1 LLSNEQGV
9 QVSNLRDGA
18 ANWKQQK
25 LSKAKM
31 PVTKIY
37 QTELMKKIISFLLLL
52 FCMSAV
58 FAQSNTHQRTMLFD
72 DNWRFKKDSI
82 IDGSSMSFDD
92 TKWRVLDL
100 PHDWSI
106 EDLPNQNADTVT
118 GPFSRSSIGQSATG
132 FTVGGTGWYRK
143 KFTTTKA
150 DEKKL
155 FTIHFDGVYM
165 HSDVWLNGHLLGNHP
180 YGYTP
185 FYYDLTPFLNPAGQE
200 NVLAVKVQNEGKNSR
215 WYSGSGIYRHVWLT
229 VTEPVHVAVWGVY
242 ITTPVVS
249 KNSAV
254 IQVKSTINNE
264 QISAGNISLL
274 TTILSPSGKT
284 VAQTQKALMLEAN
297 ASKTDSQ
304 NITLSNPILW
314 SLEAPEL
321 YKVVTEIKSGNKTI
335 DRVETSFGIRS
346 IRFDASNGFTLNGK
360 RVILKGGCIHH
371 DNGPLGAAAIDR
383 AEERKIELLKEL
395 GYNALRLSHNPPS
408 QQLLNACDRLG
419 MLVIDEAFDMWE
431 LAKNPQD
438 YHLYFKEWWQKD
450 LDAMIMRD
458 RNHPSVI
465 LWSIG
470 NEIYEAPDTA
480 GYRIAKMLAE
490 EVRKLDATRAVT
502 AGIVYLPGFTKKPW
516 EDYEPYLAQLDVDG
530 YNYFLESTS
539 KFFVRDS
546 ATSHRFETE
555 HAKHPQ
561 KTFIVTEYT
570 PQSALENYEYSLKN
584 PYMLGSFKWTAMD
597 YIGEAGI
604 GRPIQ
609 LPVSQKLPS
618 GIIRMGFFYRPV
630 WSVFNAYCGDLD
642 LIGNKKQAA
651 YYQDVVWKKSPVELL
666 VHRPI
671 AEGMQEVIAPWGF
684 PDELKSW
691 TWPGQEGKK
700 ILVHVYT
707 RSKQV
712 KLELNGKVI
721 AEQKVPDSSIT
732 ATFEIEYQPGT
743 LVAKSYDNGK
753 ETGSSSLTTTGKP
766 VAIRLIADRSTIK
779 ANINDLSYVSAE
791 IIDENGNVVPYI
803 DDIEITYQLTGNA
816 TIAGVGNG
824 SFDDASSFQQ
834 PHKKVYQGKGLAI
847 IRPDGKTGTVTL
859 TASAKGLKD
868 AVVKIVM
875 K

>member
-1 LLSNEQGV
+1 
-9 QVSNLRDGA
+9 
-18 ANWKQQK
+18 
-25 LSKAKM
+25 
-31 PVTKIY
+31 
-37 QTELMKKIISFLLLL
+37 MKKIILHLLLC
-52 FCMSAV
+52 FCFFVA
-58 FAQSNTHQRTMLFD
+58 FTQSNVQSRQRLFD
-72 DNWRFKKDSI
+72 DNWRFKKDSF
-82 IDGSSMSFDD
+82 DASAFSFDD
-92 TKWRVLDL
+92 SKWRVLDL

-106 EDLPNQNADTVT
+106 EDLSNQKVDTAA

-143 KFTTTKA
+143 KFTIAKA

-165 HSDVWLNGHLLGNHP
+165 NSDVWLNGHLLGNHP

-185 FYYDLTPFLNPAGQE
+185 FYYDLTPYLNPAGQE

-229 VTEPVHVAVWGVY
+229 VTAPIHVAIWGVY

-249 KNSAV
+249 KNSATM
-254 IQVKSTINNE
+254 QVKSTINYKVNN
-264 QISAGNISLL
+264 AGNFSLV

-284 VAQTQKALMLEAN
+284 VAQTHKSFVFETN
-297 ASKTDSQ
+297 ESKTDSQ
-304 NITLSNPILW
+304 DIHISHPVLW
-314 SLEAPEL
+314 EPGAPAL
-321 YKVVTEIKSGNKTI
+321 YKVITEIKSENKTV
-335 DRVETSFGIRS
+335 DRVETKFGIRS
-346 IRFDASNGFTLNGK
+346 IRFDADKGFLLNDK

-371 DNGPLGAAAIDR
+371 DNGPLGVVAIDR
-383 AEERKIELLKEL
+383 AEERKIELLKKV
-395 GYNALRLSHNPPS
+395 GYNAIRTSHNPPS
-408 QQLLNACDRLG
+408 QQLLDACDRLG

-438 YHLYFKEWWQKD
+438 YHLNFKEWWQKD
-450 LDAMIMRD
+450 LDAMILRD
-458 RNHPSVI
+458 RNHPSI
-465 LWSIG
+465 IMWSIG
-470 NEIYEAPDTA
+470 NEIFEAPDTA
-480 GYRIAKMLAE
+480 GYRMAKMLSE

-502 AGIVYLPGFTKKPW
+502 AGIAYLPGYTKKPW
-516 EDYEPYLAQLDVDG
+516 EDYEPHLLHLDVDG
-530 YNYFLESTS
+530 YNYFLESQS

-546 ATSHRFETE
+546 ATAHRFETE

-604 GRPIQ
+604 GRPLQ
-609 LPVSQKLPS
+609 VPASRKLPN
-618 GIIRMGFFYRPV
+618 GIMRMGLFYLPK

-642 LIGNKKQAA
+642 LIGNKKAA
-651 YYQDVVWKKSPVELL
+651 SYYQDVVWGNSKIEML
-666 VHRPI
+666 VQRHV
-671 AEGMQEVIAPWGF
+671 ADDMQEVIAPWGF

-700 ILVHVYT
+700 IQVHVYT

-712 KLELNGKVI
+712 KLELDGKVI
-721 AEQKVPDSSIT
+721 AEQTVGDSSIT

-753 ETGSSSLTTTGKP
+753 ETGSTSLTTTGKP
-766 VAIRLIADRSTIK
+766 VAIRLIADRSIIK
-779 ANINDLSYVSAE
+779 ADPNDLSYIIAE
-791 IIDENGNVVPYI
+791 IVDEKGNVVPYI

-824 SFDDASSFQQ
+824 SFDDAFSFQQ
-834 PHKKVYQGKGLAI
+834 NHKRVYQGRGQVILRPKGSAGI
-847 IRPDGKTGTVTL
+847 VNL
-859 TASAKGLKD
+859 TATAKGLKD
-868 AVVKIVM
+868 GVVKIYL